1 MREYKYFFNVKRDA
15 AFTKKQCEFC
25 GGTENCLEGVYFGDN
40 STESICL
47 SCLDNKKASV
57 DVPVYVRE
65 RIIKNQ
71 ISKSDILKYTPPVPW
86 VQYNDWQ
93 VCCDDYMQYM
103 GEWQQRDFINNSVD
117 GDGINML
124 EKILDKDTREKVDD
138 IKTLWDDLG
147 YDTVAYIFKCRACG
161 RITAVCQSY

>member
-1 MREYKYFFNVKRDA
+1 
-15 AFTKKQCEFC
+15 
-25 GGTENCLEGVYFGDN
+25 
-40 STESICL
+40 
-47 SCLDNKKASV
+47 
-57 DVPVYVRE
+57 
-65 RIIKNQ
+65 
-71 ISKSDILKYTPPVPW
+71 
-86 VQYNDWQ
+86 
-93 VCCDDYMQYM
+93 M

-138 IKTLWDDLG
+138 IKALWDDLG